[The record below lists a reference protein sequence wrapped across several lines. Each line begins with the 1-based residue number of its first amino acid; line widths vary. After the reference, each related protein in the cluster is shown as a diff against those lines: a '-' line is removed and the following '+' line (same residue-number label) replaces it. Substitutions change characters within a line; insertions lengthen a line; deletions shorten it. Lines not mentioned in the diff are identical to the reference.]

1 MFVFNRIVVLKLLT
15 YLIVIVTYNCIHLIY
30 WKYIIREC
38 LIYGVSLGE
47 PGCELG
53 VDFVVGCGVVG

>member
-1 MFVFNRIVVLKLLT
+1 MT
-15 YLIVIVTYNCIHLIY
+15 IVTYNCIHLIY

-38 LIYGVSLGE
+38 LTYGVSLSE